1 MNSWYV
7 HAMYS
12 ALSLTPLTLHVC
24 LHLCVSFSAD
34 ISSCF
39 YMAESLFT
47 GCLGLSLWFCKLVHL
62 IFCFLAAR
70 FWIGECGFVFFQQA
84 AFGVVVCFFFGDSG
98 LLFRVICHFCVL
110 LWFWIVCLCFV
121 LIIMG
126 CSLLLSH
133 FLFIALILD
142 PGLSLTSQGCLRCG
156 NQGKLYLPGVSS
168 HLLTSDLISQ
178 L

>member
-1 MNSWYV
+1 MYV
-7 HAMYS
+7 YIFVFPSLHTS
-12 ALSLTPLTLHVC
+12 LVVSTCLSLC
-24 LHLCVSFSAD
+24 LLA
-34 ISSCF
+34 
-39 YMAESLFT
+39 
-47 GCLGLSLWFCKLVHL
+47 CLGLSLWFCKLVHL
-62 IFCFLAAR
+62 IFCVLVVR
-70 FWIGECGFVFFQQA
+70 FWTYECGLFVFFQCA
-84 AFGVVVCFFFGDSG
+84 AFGLVVSLFRDLG
-98 LLFRVICHFCVL
+98 LLFHVICHFCVL

-168 HLLTSDLISQ
+168 HLLASNLIIQ